1 MKFNEKVT
9 KAVEVYTETI
19 VNSIKEQS
27 FETEV
32 DIDYAEAFNETNTE
46 ESRSAI
52 VTTML
57 GAVVVLPDFKKK
69 SACATVINLGEMR
82 RMQMEG
88 FEEEFIE
95 KEGKIYGKLLPFTE
109 SNAEVFAYYL
119 THKIDVNKKNKTLG

>member
-57 GAVVVLPDFKKK
+57 GAVVVL
-69 SACATVINLGEMR
+69 
-82 RMQMEG
+82 Q
-88 FEEEFIE
+88 
-95 KEGKIYGKLLPFTE
+95 
-109 SNAEVFAYYL
+109 
-119 THKIDVNKKNKTLG
+119 

>member
-1 MKFNEKVT
+1 M
-9 KAVEVYTETI
+9 
-19 VNSIKEQS
+19 
-27 FETEV
+27 
-32 DIDYAEAFNETNTE
+32 
-46 ESRSAI
+46 
-52 VTTML
+52 
-57 GAVVVLPDFKKK
+57 
-69 SACATVINLGEMR
+69 INLGEMR